1 MAAGTDGALP
11 RFACPDWW
19 DRMKRGDVPMVDVA
33 LNPAK
38 AAKALA
44 LFNRLRLPDVP
55 GNPALATAC
64 GGWFKEVMLAL
75 LCSEDL
81 ETQLPTVWEVLCMV
95 PKKNSKTTYTAALA
109 LTALYLEEAPNRQ
122 MLLVGPTKNIS
133 ERSFDQAQAMI
144 RLDPMLLATF
154 HVQDHIKRITRRKTG
169 TSLDVKTFDTSIVTG
184 EIPVL
189 TIIEEVHELGKQAS
203 AAKVMQQI
211 RGGGI
216 TKTRGR
222 LMMITTQSDDAPA
235 GIWRTELDKAR
246 AIRDGKAGPS
256 PIMLPVLYEYPP
268 ELQKAED
275 YWEDQR
281 HWRVVLPNWGLSIDP
296 TALAD
301 DWVNNGKITRSA
313 KQIWASQHLNIEI
326 GVGLAAGWLGA
337 RYWDAASDPSLTLE
351 TLIARCDVACIGVD
365 GGGLD
370 DLFALAVV
378 GVERGTGTW
387 LTWGKAWVHRD
398 VLEDRKE
405 IAPRLLQFAEAGEL
419 EIIDEVGQDSDGVAE
434 IAARLIAANLLPE
447 EDAIGTDV
455 TNLAAIRAALKAVGV
470 TFEQLVVIPQD
481 YRLADAIWGTERA
494 LKEKR
499 LRHAGQG
506 LTAWAVGNA
515 KPETRGSA
523 IRITKEV
530 AGKAKIDPVMALMDA
545 VKLIMREPVA
555 AGSGSYLEADD
566 EELLVL

>member
-1 MAAGTDGALP
+1 MALDTNVILP

-19 DRMKRGDVPMVDVA
+19 ARMQRGEVPAVDVP
-33 LNPAK
+33 LNATR

-44 LFNRLRLPDVP
+44 FFNRLRLPDVP
-55 GNPALATAC
+55 GNPPMATHC
-64 GGWFKEVMLAL
+64 GDWFKDLMLAL
-75 LCSEDL
+75 LCSEDPASA
-81 ETQLPTVWEVLCMV
+81 LPVVWELLCMV
-95 PKKNSKTTYTAALA
+95 PKKNSKTTYTAGLG
-109 LTALYLEEAPNRQ
+109 LTALYMEEAPNRQ

-133 ERSFDQAQAMI
+133 ERAFDQAQAMI
-144 RLDPMLLATF
+144 RLDPMLMATF
-154 HVQDHIKRITRRKTG
+154 HIQDHIKRITRRKTD
-169 TSLDVKTFDTSIVTG
+169 TSLDVKTFDTGIVTG

-222 LMMITTQSDDAPA
+222 VMMITTQSDEAPA

-246 AIRDGKAGPS
+246 SIRDGKAGLA
-256 PIMLPVLYEYPP
+256 PIMLPVLYEFPP
-268 ELQKAED
+268 ELQKTED
-275 YWEDQR
+275 YWEDTR
-281 HWRVVLPNWGLSIDP
+281 HWPAVLPNWGLSIEP
-296 TALAD
+296 SALVD
-301 DWVNNGKITRSA
+301 DWVNNGKVTRAA

-326 GVGLAAGWLGA
+326 GVGLAAGWTGA
-337 RYWDAASDPSLTLE
+337 RYWDAATDKTLTLE
-351 TLIARCDVACIGVD
+351 ALMARCDVACMGVD

-370 DLFALAVV
+370 DLFAVAVV
-378 GVERGTGTW
+378 GIERGTGNW
-387 LTWGKAWVHRD
+387 LTWGRAWVHRD

-405 IAPRLLQFAEAGEL
+405 IAPRLEQFAEADEL
-419 EIIDEVGQDSDGVAE
+419 VIIEEVGEDTDGVAE
-434 IAARLIAANLLPE
+434 IAAKLIEAGLLPE

-455 TNLAAIRAALKAVGV
+455 TNLAAIRAALKSVGV
-470 TFEQLVVIPQD
+470 TYEQLVVIPQD

-555 AGSGSYLEADD
+555 AGSGSYLETEG